1 MIKRGIPL
9 ILTYHLE
16 GKNHLYLNSLHSMGP
31 LHLREWF
38 DSHQGLWY
46 TLVLSPML
54 PLCRVESLSTFL
66 GSIPFSVIGHSFN
79 LNISEKLFVRN
90 YQKKMRRARVL
101 RLPKWSPSDKHTT
114 PGGVLQHGTRFS
126 LVGMDNR
133 GTPISGEP
141 SFLHFPGG
149 GKKKQPPP
157 SQLDTTS
164 AILTISASL
173 LYRSSPQATAHHDG
187 ILLLPL
193 LPLSSKGWDTRESEP
208 VDKPV

>member
-1 MIKRGIPL
+1 MDMIKRGIPL

-16 GKNHLYLNSLHSMGP
+16 GKNHLYLNSLHSMGT

-46 TLVLSPML
+46 TPVLSPML

-101 RLPKWSPSDKHTT
+101 HLPKWNDGDWQFRILK
-114 PGGVLQHGTRFS
+114 V
-126 LVGMDNR
+126 
-133 GTPISGEP
+133 
-141 SFLHFPGG
+141 
-149 GKKKQPPP
+149 
-157 SQLDTTS
+157 QLLS
-164 AILTISASL
+164 NALNE
-173 LYRSSPQATAHHDG
+173 QE
-187 ILLLPL
+187 LPNL
-193 LPLSSKGWDTRESEP
+193 GWRKSNKNPL
-208 VDKPV
+208 

>member
-16 GKNHLYLNSLHSMGP
+16 GKNHLYLNSLHSMGT

-46 TLVLSPML
+46 TPVLSPML

-101 RLPKWSPSDKHTT
+101 HLPKWSPSDKHTT

-149 GKKKQPPP
+149 EKKKATTAIPVGHNKRHPDNFSIPFTQKQPTGNRASWRHPPP
-157 SQLDTTS
+157 PPPPTLIQGMRHQRKW
-164 AILTISASL
+164 AS
-173 LYRSSPQATAHHDG
+173 G
-187 ILLLPL
+187 
-193 LPLSSKGWDTRESEP
+193 
-208 VDKPV
+208 